1 MKEQRKETKRMLKKY
16 QIFVGATY
24 KDLIEERSAAINQII
39 KQRQI
44 PAGMEYFG
52 AMGEKQWNYI
62 KKEIDNSDYYML
74 IIGGRYGSINEQGI
88 SYTEA
93 EFDYACS
100 RGIRIIPFLIK
111 DIDTIPV
118 GKCERTEE
126 GREKLAKFRRKVEE
140 KAGLVDYW
148 TDKYDLQLKIGN
160 SLANVLREYPAE
172 TGWIRIDKDT
182 NVADFFNKEP
192 ENAYASVEETDRE
205 YLFPALKDR
214 ILEKPQVNYDVNDP
228 SRAVVVCG
236 DSYVQLETR
245 DGRIEQRMIDTC
257 LEFIRLVNDRNEF
270 LGEGEMFCLRSLW
283 FNSISPEVIVCID
296 YLYNSFNTPEYSVEE
311 VKQMFCDGEVLG
323 DGICYGIWVRKNPI
337 LMYSDHFYKNN
348 KEFYEKTNWASYL
361 QIYWEDAKF
370 QYSDDTKRVITATIK
385 INNTYPYALEFK
397 IEAEFKALGDDIF
410 PGSSFLEPIWAQND
424 EGGDTF
430 TLDGHESALF
440 HLSFVKRDQM
450 EYKREKP
457 FQMTLHVKDNS
468 PDYE

>member
-1 MKEQRKETKRMLKKY
+1 MLKKY

-24 KDLIEERSAAINQII
+24 NDLMEERSAAINQII
-39 KQRQI
+39 KQRHI
-44 PAGMEYFG
+44 PSGMENFG

-74 IIGGRYGSINEQGI
+74 IIGGRYGSINEYGI
-88 SYTEA
+88 SYTEM
-93 EFDYACS
+93 EFDYAYN

-111 DIDTIPV
+111 DMDTIPI
-118 GKCERTEE
+118 GKCEPTEE
-126 GREKLAKFRRKVEE
+126 GREKLTKFRRKVEE

-148 TDKYDLQLKIGN
+148 TNKNDLQLKIAN

-182 NVADFFNKEP
+182 NVAGFFNNEL
-192 ENAYASVEETDRE
+192 ENSCTSVKETDTE
-205 YLFPALKDR
+205 YLFPALKDK
-214 ILEKPQVNYDVNDP
+214 ILKKTQVNYDVNDP
-228 SRAVVVCG
+228 SRAVVICG

-245 DGRIEQRMIDTC
+245 DGRIEQNMVDTC
-257 LEFIRLVNDRNEF
+257 LEFIKLLNDRNEF
-270 LGEGEMFCLRSLW
+270 LSKDEMFCLRSLW
-283 FNSISPEVIVCID
+283 FNSISPEVIVYID

-311 VKQMFCDGEVLG
+311 VKQMFYDGEVLG

-337 LMYSDHFYKNN
+337 LMHSDHFDKNN
-348 KEFYEKTNWASYL
+348 KEFYEKTNWESYL
-361 QIYWEDAKF
+361 QIYWEDAK
-370 QYSDDTKRVITATIK
+370 RVITTTVK
-385 INNTYPYALEFK
+385 INNTYSYALEFK
-397 IEAEFKALGDDIF
+397 IKAEFKTLGDENF
-410 PGSSFLEPIWAQND
+410 PGISFLESIWAQND

-440 HLSFVKRDQM
+440 NLSFVKSDQM

-457 FQMTLHVKDNS
+457 FQLIIHVKDNS

>member
-1 MKEQRKETKRMLKKY
+1 MLKKY

-24 KDLIEERSAAINQII
+24 NDLMEERSAAINQII
-39 KQRQI
+39 KQRHI
-44 PAGMEYFG
+44 PSGMENFG

-74 IIGGRYGSINEQGI
+74 IIGGRYGSINEYGI
-88 SYTEA
+88 SYTEM
-93 EFDYACS
+93 EFDYAYN

-111 DIDTIPV
+111 DMDTILI
-118 GKCERTEE
+118 GKCEPTEE
-126 GREKLAKFRRKVEE
+126 GREKLTKFRRKVEE

-148 TDKYDLQLKIGN
+148 TNKNDLQLKIAN

-182 NVADFFNKEP
+182 NVAGFFNNEL
-192 ENAYASVEETDRE
+192 ENSCTSVKETDTE
-205 YLFPALKDR
+205 YLFPALKDK
-214 ILEKPQVNYDVNDP
+214 ILKKTQVNYDVNDP
-228 SRAVVVCG
+228 SRAVVICG

-245 DGRIEQRMIDTC
+245 DGRIEQNMVDTC
-257 LEFIRLVNDRNEF
+257 LEFIKLLNDRNEF
-270 LGEGEMFCLRSLW
+270 LSKDEMFCLRSLW
-283 FNSISPEVIVCID
+283 FNSISPEVIVYID

-311 VKQMFCDGEVLG
+311 VKQMFYDGEVLG

-337 LMYSDHFYKNN
+337 LMHSDHFDKNN
-348 KEFYEKTNWASYL
+348 KEFYEKTNWESYL

-370 QYSDDTKRVITATIK
+370 QYRDDAKRVITTTVK
-385 INNTYPYALEFK
+385 INNTYSYALEFK
-397 IEAEFKALGDDIF
+397 IKAEFKTLGDENF
-410 PGSSFLEPIWAQND
+410 PGISFLESIWAQND

-440 HLSFVKRDQM
+440 NLSFVKSDQM

-457 FQMTLHVKDNS
+457 FQLIIHVKDNS